1 MTCIRS
7 GQLKTIDSEEL
18 VVGDIVVIKYGDAV
32 PADCLVISAAECFA
46 DESALTGEPDELQ
59 KEPASEE
66 NPQADPFML
75 QGSEVRKGEATAIV
89 LACGDNTNQGQAGL
103 SMNIEADETPLQKKL
118 NSIAEG
124 IGKLGVAV
132 AVLTLIAI
140 IIKTL
145 IIACTAEGDEGGFG
159 VNFWQK
165 IAGGF
170 VIAIT
175 VVVVAVPEGLPLAV
189 TISLAFSVSKM
200 QDE

>member
-18 VVGDIVVIKYGDAV
+18 VVGDVVVIKYGDAV

-118 NSIAEG
+118 NGIAEG

-140 IIKTL
+140 IVKTL
-145 IIACTAEGDEGGFG
+145 IIACTSETDGGFG
-159 VNFWQK
+159 VDFWQK

-175 VVVVAVPEGLPLAV
+175 VIVVAVPEGLPLAV